1 MMSLLAG
8 LLLAALIV
16 TLVLKPL
23 LDDSA
28 DFLPE
33 DPETEQSDRR
43 ERLLQ
48 LIKDLELDF
57 STGKIS
63 ETDYKQLKLR
73 AAGEIAAGLKAAPQ
87 A

>member
-1 MMSLLAG
+1 MITIIAG
-8 LLLAALIV
+8 LLLAAVVV
-16 TLVLKPL
+16 TLVVKPL
-23 LDDSA
+23 FDNSA

-63 ETDYKQLKLR
+63 ESDYKLLKLR
-73 AAGEIAAGLKAAPQ
+73 AAGEIAAGLKSAPK
-87 A
+87 